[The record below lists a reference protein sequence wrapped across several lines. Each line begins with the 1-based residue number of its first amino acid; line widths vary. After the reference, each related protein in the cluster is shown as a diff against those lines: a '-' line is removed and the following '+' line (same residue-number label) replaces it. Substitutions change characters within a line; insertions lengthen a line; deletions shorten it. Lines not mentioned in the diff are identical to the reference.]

1 MKTAQETVQSVLE
14 WLMAGEELQEVD
26 FVPSY
31 QSKSFAVPV
40 KKPVAAVGG
49 HSIFV
54 RAEGKSSEIQAIQEK
69 GVEIAVDVYVPVLEG
84 GAACV
89 QLLDKISARLLEDV
103 QEGRYEIKT
112 GTVQY
117 QSNTG
122 AFTAQLLLTITQ
134 IQASQQEA
142 DKRNVIMHVNGV
154 RFYAQNVTVTE
165 IDDLYPIECYGEKT
179 PYASINRG
187 QRFEVVIQK
196 PVAKDNLSEAFTQA
210 NATVSVRNAG
220 GSIYLYGCNVK
231 RIESHVEN
239 GLYYM
244 DTILLTAERKVT
256 V

>member
-14 WLMAGEELQEVD
+14 WLKTGDELQEVS

-40 KKPVAAVGG
+40 KKPVAAVGK
-49 HSIFV
+49 HSIFAC
-54 RAEGKSSEIQAIQEK
+54 AEAKSSEIQAEQEK
-69 GVEIAVDVYVPVLEG
+69 GLRIAVDVFVPVLDG
-84 GAACV
+84 GEACA
-89 QLLDKISARLLEDV
+89 QLLDKISARLLEHV

-112 GTVQY
+112 GAVQY
-117 QSNTG
+117 QSSTG
-122 AFTAQLLLTITQ
+122 AFTAQLLLTIMQ
-134 IQASQQEA
+134 IQAAQQEA
-142 DKRNVIMHVNGV
+142 DKRNVVMHVNGA

-165 IDDLYPIECYGEKT
+165 TEDLYPIECYGERV

-187 QRFEVVIQK
+187 RRYEVMIQK
-196 PVAKDNLSEAFTQA
+196 PVTKDNLSEAFTQI

-220 GSIYLYGCNVK
+220 GGIYLYGCNVK

-244 DTILLTAERKVT
+244 DTIVLTAQRKET